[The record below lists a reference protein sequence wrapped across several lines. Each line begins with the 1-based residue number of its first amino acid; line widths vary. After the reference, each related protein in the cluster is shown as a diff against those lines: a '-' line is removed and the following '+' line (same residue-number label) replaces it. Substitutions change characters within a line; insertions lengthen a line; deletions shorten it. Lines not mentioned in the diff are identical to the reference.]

1 MNIQQHTQQHL
12 NHEQICD
19 LLLSGNAET
28 SSTGHAQQTQELH
41 REHLHTCLICS
52 SELELLRS
60 SVTSF
65 RAASIVVADRA
76 LARRPLNT
84 PSTMLDTRRSAR
96 FISPAFF
103 WAATA
108 LLFTAALPLG
118 LYHSNLNPFLKRA
131 QSPMAIVAPA
141 ATPHPTT
148 TNLSDEALLESINQ
162 DLSASV
168 PSPMQPL
175 DGLQANTASAQA
187 TTQGKN

>member
-1 MNIQQHTQQHL
+1 MNTQQHL

-19 LLLSGNAET
+19 LLLSGNMET
-28 SSTGHAQQTQELH
+28 SSTSHAQQTQELH

-76 LARRPLNT
+76 LARRPL
-84 PSTMLDTRRSAR
+84 STHSTLLDAKRSAR

-108 LLFTAALPLG
+108 LLCTAVLPLG
-118 LYHSNLNPFLKRA
+118 LYRSNLNPFLKHV
-131 QSPMAIVAPA
+131 QSPIALVIPA
-141 ATPHPTT
+141 ATPQPATN
-148 TNLSDEALLESINQ
+148 NLSDEALLESINQ

-168 PSPMQPL
+168 PSSMQPL
-175 DGLQANTASAQA
+175 DGLQANTVSAQS
-187 TTQGKN
+187 TQAKN